1 MKNFI
6 QTKRF
11 QLILRIVLGLFLSF
25 SGMAKIMDLTAF
37 GKAVNSFGILP
48 ADWVVLVTIIIPYL
62 ELVLG
67 LMLLL
72 NFYAKSAYVTA
83 LTMLIVFTALSA
95 YKYFSGDISDCGC
108 FGKLLQR
115 KTDEKLLIENALLMV
130 LFTLGFLKMKGTK
143 NE

>member
-11 QLILRIVLGLFLSF
+11 QLILRVGLGIFLSL
-25 SGMAKIMDLTAF
+25 SGLAKIMDLATF
-37 GKAVNSFGILP
+37 GRAVNSFGLLP
-48 ADWVVLVTIIIPYL
+48 SNWVALVTIAIPYL
-62 ELVLG
+62 ELILG

-72 NFYAKSAYVTA
+72 NFYARTAYVTA

-108 FGKLLQR
+108 FGKLMQR

-130 LFTLGFLKMKGTK
+130 LFALGFLKMKGQI

>member
-11 QLILRIVLGLFLSF
+11 QLILRIVLGIFLSL
-25 SGMAKIMDLTAF
+25 SGLAKIMDLASF

-48 ADWVVLVTIIIPYL
+48 ADWVVLVTIVVPYL

-72 NFYAKSAYVTA
+72 NFYAKPAYVTA

-130 LFTLGFLKMKGTK
+130 LFALGFLNVKGIK
-143 NE
+143 HE

>member
-6 QTKRF
+6 KTKLF
-11 QLILRIVLGLFLSF
+11 QLILRIILGLFLSF
-25 SGMAKIMDLTAF
+25 SGLAKIMDLSAF
-37 GKAVNSFGILP
+37 GKAVNSFGLLP
-48 ADWVVLVTIIIPYL
+48 STWVALVTIAIPYL
-62 ELVLG
+62 ELILG

-72 NFYAKSAYVTA
+72 NLYAKTAYVTA
-83 LTMLIVFTALSA
+83 LTMLIVFTTLSA

-115 KTDEKLLIENALLMV
+115 KTDEKLLIENAILMV
-130 LFTLGFLKMKGTK
+130 LFALGFLNVKGIK

>member
-1 MKNFI
+1 MKNLLKH
-6 QTKRF
+6 KRF
-11 QLILRIVLGLFLSF
+11 QLILRIVLGIFLSL
-25 SGMAKIMDLTAF
+25 SGLAKIMDLASF
-37 GKAVNSFGILP
+37 GKAVNSFGLFP
-48 ADWVVLVTIIIPYL
+48 STWVVLVTIVIPYL

-72 NFYAKSAYVTA
+72 NFYAKPAYVTA

-95 YKYFSGDISDCGC
+95 YKYFTGDISDCGC

-130 LFTLGFLKMKGTK
+130 LFALGFFKMKGTK

>member
-11 QLILRIVLGLFLSF
+11 QLILRIILGLFLSF
-25 SGMAKIMDLTAF
+25 SGLAKIMDLAAF
-37 GKAVNSFGILP
+37 GKAVNSFGLLP
-48 ADWVVLVTIIIPYL
+48 STLVVLVTIAIPYL
-62 ELVLG
+62 ELILG

-72 NFYAKSAYVTA
+72 NFYAKPAYVTA
-83 LTMLIVFTALSA
+83 LTMLIVFTTLSA

-115 KTDEKLLIENALLMV
+115 KTDEKLLIENAILLV

>member
-1 MKNFI
+1 MRDFLNN
-6 QTKRF
+6 KRF
-11 QLILRIVLGLFLSF
+11 QLILRIALGLFLSF
-25 SGMAKIMDLTAF
+25 SGLAKIMDLADF
-37 GKAVNSFGILP
+37 GRAVNSFGLIP
-48 ADWVVLVTIIIPYL
+48 STWVVLVTIAIPYL
-62 ELVLG
+62 ELILG

-72 NFYAKSAYVTA
+72 NLFTRPAYVTA
-83 LTMLIVFTALSA
+83 LTMLIVFTALST

-130 LFTLGFLKMKGTK
+130 LFALGFFKLKGTK

>member
-1 MKNFI
+1 MRDFI
-6 QTKRF
+6 NNKRF
-11 QLILRIVLGLFLSF
+11 QLILRIILGLFLSF
-25 SGMAKIMDLTAF
+25 SGVAKIMDLSAF
-37 GKAVNSFGILP
+37 GRAVNSFGLLP
-48 ADWVVLVTIIIPYL
+48 STWVVLVTITIPYL

-72 NFYAKSAYVTA
+72 NLYAKPAYVTA

-130 LFTLGFLKMKGTK
+130 LFAFGFLKMKGE
-143 NE
+143 NRE